1 MNKIGIYNESKT
13 DLKELDDLPR
23 LLEFAI
29 DYQKLDN
36 VDFNIILVD
45 ENKIQEI
52 NRDYRNIDRITDVI
66 SFALEDCEDITYEGY
81 RLLGDIYICREKVLE
96 QAQNYGHSI
105 QRELSFLSIHGFL
118 HLLGY
123 DHINQDDEKVM
134 FELQEKILEEYG
146 ITR

>member
-23 LLEFAI
+23 LLEFAF